1 MLTFFAIM
9 PIALAYLAGWTA
21 KATGLLRTEHWV
33 GIELLSFRILIPAI
47 LIKFIATADLSSGGF
62 GYFAFALVLL
72 VIIGAVLALGTRAIM
87 PKEALS
93 AASLST
99 VFQTTTRWNAFIALS
114 AAELLGGSELLVLIA
129 LGMTVLIPFIN
140 VLNILVIVSLCGGET
155 GPRRIFKALAI
166 NPLIIGSVIGL
177 ALNFAPFDVP
187 STVFEALDIIG
198 RAALGIGLL
207 VVGAGISLDR
217 LRRFNA
223 AVAYGAIYR
232 PVAMPLVFMALATV
246 FGLSPLETLAG
257 VLVAS
262 VPAATNGYV
271 VARAMGGDAELYADI
286 LIYQTFVSMITI
298 PIYAAFIL

>member
-1 MLTFFAIM
+1 MITFLAIM

-21 KATGLLRTEHWV
+21 KATGLLREEHWA

-47 LIKFIATADLSSGGF
+47 LIKFIATADLSSSGF
-62 GYFAFALVLL
+62 GLFATALVLL
-72 VIIGAVLALGTRAIM
+72 VAISGLLALATRAVF
-87 PKEALS
+87 PKETLS
-93 AASLST
+93 SASLST

-114 AAELLGGSELLVLIA
+114 AGELLGGSELIVLIA

-155 GPRRIFKALAI
+155 GPRRILRALAV
-166 NPLIIGSVIGL
+166 NPLVIGSVIGL
-177 ALNFAPFDVP
+177 AVNLAPFDLP
-187 STVFEALDIIG
+187 ETISDALDIIG

-207 VVGAGISLDR
+207 VVGAGISIDR
-217 LRRFNA
+217 LRRFSA
-223 AVAYGAIYR
+223 AVAISAALR
-232 PVAMPLVFMALATV
+232 PVAIPLAFLVLASA

-271 VARAMGGDAELYADI
+271 VARAMGGDAELYADT
-286 LIYQTFVSMITI
+286 LIYQTFLSMLTI